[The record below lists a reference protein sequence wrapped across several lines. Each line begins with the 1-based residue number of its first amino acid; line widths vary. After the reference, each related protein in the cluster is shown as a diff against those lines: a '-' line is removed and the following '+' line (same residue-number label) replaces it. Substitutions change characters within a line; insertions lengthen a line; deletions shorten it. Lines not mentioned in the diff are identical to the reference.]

1 MAAIAKAKLEES
13 EPRGHTR
20 TARSR
25 KRSDDQLTEPSLP
38 PPDPR
43 SPIDLSS
50 GLPSSVSEAA
60 ATAVK
65 PKRRWA
71 SQVLTAAML
80 LCFTACGWCWSQV
93 ALNPSGSAYSSPV
106 APPTGVSSLAAA
118 GDPRRTRNI
127 TENIEDV
134 RLGRRVV
141 GRNPLREQTQSPMD
155 ITPAT
160 HRAVRLEM
168 DQHGALYELAFVRSQ
183 AWLNEQQAKVG
194 GTIHL
199 VVMTEMGLDGPAR
212 VVGIDPCPEIES
224 DDGTGRTIVTGTMQH
239 HVTLLIGGISNSWF
253 MSGVPIL

>member
-1 MAAIAKAKLEES
+1 
-13 EPRGHTR
+13 
-20 TARSR
+20 
-25 KRSDDQLTEPSLP
+25 
-38 PPDPR
+38 
-43 SPIDLSS
+43 LSS
-50 GLPSSVSEAA
+50 GLPLSVADAA
-60 ATAVK
+60 VPAVK

-80 LCFTACGWCWSQV
+80 VCFTACGWCWSQV

-141 GRNPLREQTQSPMD
+141 GRNPLREQTQSPTD

-160 HRAVRLEM
+160 HRTVRLEM

-194 GTIHL
+194 GTIQL
-199 VVMTEMGLDGPAR
+199 VMTEMGLDGPAR